1 MKIKYLII
9 FFFLYFAG
17 TAQITNLNKL
27 SSGRLYATKDI
38 KDVNNNIKGYFLLFE
53 NDKVAKETYQLEY
66 VILDENLTKVTS
78 GTVNEM
84 KFESFLIDA
93 KKINVA
99 LWLNKTQ
106 LLIEFVD
113 DFESVQAYRR
123 YRILDVKTNKL
134 SDPFIFNKDAIVKNP
149 VFDRKMK
156 NYLENESEAMAYYEG
171 VGLMVNSRVTDKK
184 TKKNDRYLAHYDD
197 EFNQVWKYI
206 YEDYENA
213 DNKSKRFK
221 TLEYLKSDNDVIV
234 MFNHCSKKNGTY
246 VNDYTSLFIDAKT
259 GKLIKEI
266 NFPQTDKYAY
276 KVADCSITDDK
287 IYLLGNYS
295 EKSEFGNTNDTENLG
310 LFEFVFDKTT
320 GKQAINRYLSWKE
333 ISGKLDVNEKGYVK
347 KEGYMYIHNML
358 LLENDKIIVVAETF
372 IQDPIT
378 TNNMYFFEL
387 SPKFT
392 LAQVFEVTKFKNK
405 FPKTFAHSSDIKKY
419 GLFDF
424 TDYQKLGDD
433 EYLFYLSDNEKKSR
447 NRKKSLLYGIV
458 SYSGGQFKRQ
468 TLDLKTETSTIHTM
482 NGKKGYLV
490 LIEDFDEKSKP
501 TEIRL
506 EKINY

>member
-1 MKIKYLII
+1 MKIKLII
-9 FFFLYFAG
+9 IFCILHSFAN
-17 TAQITNLNKL
+17 AQITSLNKL

-66 VILDENLTKVTS
+66 VILDENLTKVTN

-123 YRILDVKTNKL
+123 YRILDIKTNKL

-156 NYLENESEAMAYYEG
+156 NYQENESEAMAYYED
-171 VGLMVNSRVTDKK
+171 VGLIVNSRVTDKK

-197 EFNQVWKYI
+197 DFNQTWKYV
-206 YEDYENA
+206 YENVETT
-213 DNKSKRFK
+213 DPKKFKS
-221 TLEYLKSDNDVIV
+221 LEYLKSDSDVIV
-234 MFNHCSKKNGTY
+234 LFNHVSKKTGIY
-246 VNDYTSLFIDAKT
+246 LNDYTTLFLDART
-259 GKLIKEI
+259 GKLIKEF

-276 KVADCSITDDK
+276 KVVDCKITDDK
-287 IYLLGNYS
+287 IYL
-295 EKSEFGNTNDTENLG
+295 FGNFSVKSQFGNIDDVENLG
-310 LFEFVFDKTT
+310 LFEFIFDKTT
-320 GKQAINRYLSWKE
+320 AKQLNNRYLNWKE
-333 ISGKLDVNEKGYVK
+333 ISGKLDVNDKGYVK
-347 KEGYMYIHNML
+347 KEGYLYIHNML

-372 IQDPIT
+372 TQSPIT

-392 LAQVFEVTKFKNK
+392 LSQLFEVTKFRNK
-405 FPKTFAHSSDIKKY
+405 FPKTTAHSTDIKKY

-447 NRKKSLLYGIV
+447 NRNKNLLYGIV
-458 SYSGGQFKRQ
+458 SYSDGKFKRQ
-468 TLDLKTETSTIHTM
+468 TLDLKTETSSIHAM

-490 LIEDFDEKSKP
+490 LFEDFDEKNKP
-501 TEIRL
+501 SEIRL